1 MASFGVR
8 LRQLRTKAS
17 LTQEELGKQFKI
29 SPSTIGMY
37 ERDER
42 EPSLELLQRLA
53 EFFEVTIDYLVS
65 GKQPNIDP
73 DLGLDI
79 SDLSAEEVEFLNEL
93 KEEVA
98 FKDFLKDP
106 EEKKRELIET
116 VKMLMRGRKK

>member
-1 MASFGVR
+1 
-8 LRQLRTKAS
+8 
-17 LTQEELGKQFKI
+17 
-29 SPSTIGMY
+29 MY

-42 EPSLELLQRLA
+42 EPSLDLLQRLA
-53 EFFEVTIDYLVS
+53 AFFGVTIDYLVS
-65 GKQPNIDP
+65 GKEPHIDP

-79 SDLSAEEVEFLNEL
+79 SDLSPEEIEFLNEL

>member
-1 MASFGVR
+1 MASFGAR
-8 LRQLRTKAS
+8 LRELRTKSS
-17 LTQEELGKQFKI
+17 LTQEELGKKFQI

-42 EPSLELLQRLA
+42 EPSLDLLQRLA
-53 EFFEVTIDYLVS
+53 AFFGVTIDYLVS
-65 GKQPNIDP
+65 GKEPHIDP

-79 SDLSAEEVEFLNEL
+79 SDLSPEEIEFLNEL